1 MNDYSKY
8 DFYNYKDA
16 NDGIRHYFIKVNKQM
31 IEVSKDVYYVC
42 YNSYRKQLRD
52 NIRDQNFKLFS
63 FDAMNLDGH
72 CLLDK
77 LMSEQSEVE
86 KDERIHKVLQIM
98 NTLSDEDKALITELM
113 INEKE
118 EKEIAEK
125 YHIARQTVNKK
136 KKRIIKKIINKMKKN
151 YE

>member
-1 MNDYSKY
+1 MNDYNKY
-8 DFYNYKDA
+8 DFYNYIDTS
-16 NDGIRHYFIKVNKQM
+16 DGIRHYFIKVNKQM
-31 IEVSKDVYYVC
+31 IEVNKDVYYVC

-52 NIRDQNFKLFS
+52 NIRDQEFKLLS
-63 FDAMNLDGH
+63 FDAMNLDGY

-77 LMSEQSEVE
+77 LTNEQSAVE

-98 NTLSDEDKALITELM
+98 DTLSDADKALITELL

-151 YE
+151 HE